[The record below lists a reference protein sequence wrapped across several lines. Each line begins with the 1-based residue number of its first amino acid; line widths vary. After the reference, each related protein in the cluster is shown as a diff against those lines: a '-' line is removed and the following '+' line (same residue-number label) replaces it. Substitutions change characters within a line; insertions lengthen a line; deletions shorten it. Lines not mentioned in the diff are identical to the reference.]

1 MPVFFPSR
9 KTGKGLIMKK
19 LMTIMGLCFL
29 ALALGACASSTCEVE
44 PIVEQNHKLIVPPNF
59 GNQPK

>member
-1 MPVFFPSR
+1 
-9 KTGKGLIMKK
+9 MKK
-19 LMTIMGLCFL
+19 ITLCVL
-29 ALALGACASSTCEVE
+29 LIAICALGACAQSCETE

>member
-1 MPVFFPSR
+1 
-9 KTGKGLIMKK
+9 MKK
-19 LMTIMGLCFL
+19 TLMIFGIVGLVIGL
-29 ALALGACASSTCEVE
+29 AACSSKTCEVE